1 MQLPEEP
8 KRPEPSREV
17 QAWFNEREMSDR
29 FISLADFKAKH
40 GRDLP
45 PHVLAYVDAHDAWMT
60 AHEEFRKKLPIDYDP
75 RLGSMGRVR
84 FLGGD
89 WIDAGLLWSTVFTA
103 QWDNTMH
110 TVVLHDA
117 VNAAFARMGEDE
129 FRAFVAGVYEHLR
142 MRAAAEVALVKH
154 LLTGAAR

>member
-17 QAWFNEREMSDR
+17 IAWFDEREMIER
-29 FISLADFKAKH
+29 FVSLADFKAKH

-45 PHVLAYVDAHDAWMT
+45 PHVLAYVDEHDAWAI

-75 RLGSMGRVR
+75 RTGSMGRVR

-89 WIDAGLLWSTVFTA
+89 WIDARLVWNTVLTA
-103 QWDNTMH
+103 QWDGCSY
-110 TVVLHDA
+110 TVVLYDA
-117 VNAAFARMGEDE
+117 INAAFARMSEDE

-142 MRAAAEVALVKH
+142 MRDAAEVALVKH
-154 LLTGAAR
+154 LRAGAGR